1 MRSIVTTPREIQLLI
16 FGQLRVV
23 DLVRLSETCH
33 HLKEVARDPSLWKKM
48 TLTYERIKNKNEACR
63 NHVSRCSSL
72 REIIITGEERLIRS
86 DKIIAVLM
94 KARTHTHQYQS
105 FKNVHQ
111 RFEQIIVIIEIYSTD
126 IEEGTCNLM

>member
-1 MRSIVTTPREIQLLI
+1 MRSIVTTAREIQLLI

-72 REIIITGEERLIRS
+72 REIVITGEESAIRS
-86 DKIIAVLM
+86 NKIMTVVM
-94 KARTHTHQYQS
+94 KAKKLPHKDQS
-105 FKNVHQ
+105 FTKFCW
-111 RFEQIIVIIEIYSTD
+111 FEQFLRSF
-126 IEEGTCNLM
+126 